1 MNFGHRELTLAKSV
15 SDIPRL
21 KLKVGNR
28 VNQYKKKFKEWGIEK
43 NVKEDDTRAI
53 VRKDLKRKAEDPFR
67 ATIFRLRKR
76 LIPTEKTERYRR
88 EHGLVEGTI
97 ISDGGTRTSI
107 VRGVVALANFLNVA
121 TPSDLSCETPVPITV
136 DDHERPSQVEYQ
148 PSELQ
153 DAHMQSASLPHA
165 PDPAFEALTGVDVNL
180 HEQLISRSST
190 PREPPILTLDSDAK
204 ALGLD
209 EARGSLSPEIDAQF
223 PLDQKHY
230 SSCVEFLKPLMAQL
244 RKLGLLALLLGPNGS
259 PAEFYRRGFRD
270 YIQEFRYHVDKPQTL
285 NQSSIS
291 TEVRI
296 YASSSSESCLNGLFS
311 RLEMVYTDTSIGGDG
326 FRPYDGRD
334 GLVTLFAKLDSF
346 MSGFDTEYPK
356 VRSCIGRNGFW
367 QFFSQAHVAF
377 TCENYRAA
385 LGRRACSCFMCL
397 KLSTLLNFY
406 HTIEAFQLYAVAE
419 ALGYTVDHFCLKVFV
434 GRTKISSK
442 SYSAVAKLHQRLT
455 TSWGLHWVY
464 EPVSTDSDDP

>member
-1 MNFGHRELTLAKSV
+1 MGFGHRELMLAKYV
-15 SDIPRL
+15 CDISRL
-21 KLKVGNR
+21 KLNVKNR
-28 VNQYKKKFKEWGIEK
+28 VQQYKSKLKEWNIEK
-43 NVKEDDTRAI
+43 NIKEIDMRAI

-76 LIPTEKTERYRR
+76 LIPTEKIERYRR
-88 EHGLVEGTI
+88 DHGLIEGTI
-97 ISDGGTRTSI
+97 MSDGGTRTSI

-136 DDHERPSQVEYQ
+136 DDHERPSQVEHQ

-153 DAHMQSASLPHA
+153 DAHMQSASPPHA
-165 PDPAFEALTGVDVNL
+165 PDPAYEALTAVDVNL
-180 HEQLISRSST
+180 HEQPTSRTST
-190 PREPPILTLDSDAK
+190 PREPPILTLDSDVK
-204 ALGLD
+204 ALSLD

-230 SSCVEFLKPLMAQL
+230 SSFVEFLKPLMAQL
-244 RKLGLLALLLGPNGS
+244 RKHGLLALLVGPNDS
-259 PAEFYRRGFRD
+259 SAEFYRRGFMI

-296 YASSSSESCLNGLFS
+296 CASSSSKSCSNWLFS
-311 RLEMVYTDTSIGGDG
+311 RLEMVYTDISIGGDG
-326 FRPYDGRD
+326 CRSYDGRD

-346 MSGFDTEYPK
+346 MSGFDTENPK
-356 VRSCIGRNGFW
+356 VWSCIGRSGLW
-367 QFFSQAHVAF
+367 QFFRQARVAF

-397 KLSTLLNFY
+397 KLPTLLNFY
-406 HTIEAFQLYAVAE
+406 NTIEAFQLYAVAE
-419 ALGYTVDHFCLKVFV
+419 AFGYTVDHTCLKFFV
-434 GRTKISSK
+434 ERTKVLSK
-442 SYSAVAKLHQRLT
+442 NYSAVAKLHQRLT